1 MITEKLRKA
10 IANRAATDDEWDYGV
25 QQSWKEI
32 LSIISESLDD
42 IVDFVEND
50 CTADEFSWL
59 SEIYNEIIDVFPSK
73 RIITALR
80 KTASKYPDEVKKFNK
95 NVKKYYSK
103 NIGKIEHYSEKLRK
117 KTLLFEFL

>member
-80 KTASKYPDEVKKFNK
+80 KTASKYPDEVKKFNLD
-95 NVKKYYSK
+95 YC
-103 NIGKIEHYSEKLRK
+103 IDEAEGHL
-117 KTLLFEFL
+117 EFLLTTIDSNKSN

>member
-1 MITEKLRKA
+1 MITDKLRKA

-42 IVDFVEND
+42 TVSFIEND

-59 SEIYNEIIDVFPSK
+59 SEIYDEIIDVFPSK

-80 KTASKYPDEVKKFNK
+80 KTASKYPDEVEKYNLNYCIDEADGHLEFLLTTTDANK
-95 NVKKYYSK
+95 N
-103 NIGKIEHYSEKLRK
+103 N
-117 KTLLFEFL
+117 